1 MEKGLS
7 SLPWLIGAVLPLA
20 WQAQGLAGFL
30 GRFWPAFILTAF
42 LAVAS
47 LYIVSYMNRF
57 FTYLKAQESRYL
69 GRRTLELLKR
79 VMLGIWIGLLFVLVL
94 VVFAGASADPE
105 VIGDIRLVVLHIPS
119 VLVVVF
125 ALAGSVAASR
135 VVARFLSYLRG
146 QLEEKPEKAL
156 DSQAFVVGELVVKY
170 SLYTLGLV
178 VAVLGGLGLLPPE
191 DTAVRNVIDQAIF
204 VPLAPLI
211 DPRYLTLVLTTLV
224 LMVLATRLADS
235 IFTDFKKR
243 TQKFTPRVVDLFH
256 TVTRYS
262 IYGAV
267 VLVLVFL
274 TLSTSLS
281 ADQIILVGLIL
292 VILGLTAALIL
303 YEPIANALSGIA
315 LINTDPFREGERIK
329 VGDTLVCDVQEVNLT
344 NTRVRTLK
352 GEVVNMPNREL
363 LAHSIMNFTR
373 SKPYAMTVDVTVSFD
388 VPHWKVE
395 SLLEEAA
402 KRTEGVLPD
411 PKPDVFAHRIE
422 GNTVSYQLW
431 AYITDPDEMKRAKSE
446 LIAKA
451 QELFHEEGFKL
462 LFLQV

>member
-7 SLPWLIGAVLPLA
+7 SHRRLIGAVLPLA

-30 GRFWPAFILTAF
+30 ARFWPAFVLTAF
-42 LAVAS
+42 LAIAS
-47 LYIVSYMNRF
+47 LYVVAYMNRF
-57 FTYLKAQESRYL
+57 FAYLKAQESRYL

-79 VMLGIWIGLLFVLVL
+79 VMLGIWIGLLVVLVL
-94 VVFAGASADPE
+94 VAFAGASGDPN
-105 VIGDIRLVVLHIPS
+105 VASDVRLVVLHIPS

-125 ALAGSVAASR
+125 ALVGSVAGSR

-146 QLEEKPEKAL
+146 QLEEKPEKVL
-156 DSQAFVVGELVVKY
+156 DAQAFVVGELAVKY
-170 SLYTLGLV
+170 FLYGLGLV

-191 DTAVRNVIDQAIF
+191 DATVRDVIDQAIF

-235 IFTDFKKR
+235 LFADFKKR

-256 TVTRYS
+256 AVTRYA
-262 IYGAV
+262 IFGAAI
-267 VLVLVFL
+267 LTLIFL
-274 TLSTSLS
+274 TLSTGLS

-292 VILGLTAALIL
+292 VILGLIAALIL
-303 YEPIANALSGIA
+303 HEPIANALSGIA

-329 VGDTLVCDVQEVNLT
+329 VGDTLVCDVLEVNLT
-344 NTRVRTLK
+344 NTRVKTLK

-363 LAHSIMNFTR
+363 LAHSIMNFSR

-388 VPHWKVE
+388 VPHSKVE
-395 SLLEEAA
+395 SLLVDAA
-402 KRTEGVLPD
+402 KRTEGVLGD
-411 PKPDVFAHRIE
+411 PKPSVFAHRIE

-431 AYITDPDEMKRAKSE
+431 AYIADPDEMKRAKSE
-446 LIAKA
+446 IIAKA